1 MDVTNPRR
9 VGGQIASI
17 RTYAH
22 RGLGLP
28 WTSRFARS
36 GCWLLFTK
44 LAHYMRAAR
53 LILSLFLSRSTEE
66 LYTLR
71 DGKFDM
77 VTQGQ
82 GMMISSSV
90 NGSQFAFYAQ
100 TMLSPLE
107 VAQMA
112 QLAIDHR
119 EAGWCRP
126 TTRTTV
132 RFM

>member
-1 MDVTNPRR
+1 
-9 VGGQIASI
+9 
-17 RTYAH
+17 
-22 RGLGLP
+22 
-28 WTSRFARS
+28 
-36 GCWLLFTK
+36 
-44 LAHYMRAAR
+44 MRAAR
-53 LILSLFLSRSTEE
+53 LILSIFLSRSTEE
-66 LYTLR
+66 LYNLR

-77 VTQGQ
+77 IAQGQ

-90 NGSQFAFYAQ
+90 NGSQFSFFAQ

-112 QLAIDHR
+112 QLAIDHK

>member
-1 MDVTNPRR
+1 
-9 VGGQIASI
+9 
-17 RTYAH
+17 
-22 RGLGLP
+22 
-28 WTSRFARS
+28 
-36 GCWLLFTK
+36 
-44 LAHYMRAAR
+44 MRAAR

>member
-1 MDVTNPRR
+1 
-9 VGGQIASI
+9 
-17 RTYAH
+17 
-22 RGLGLP
+22 
-28 WTSRFARS
+28 
-36 GCWLLFTK
+36 
-44 LAHYMRAAR
+44 MRAAR
-53 LILSLFLSRSTEE
+53 LILSLFLSRSTDE
-66 LYTLR
+66 LYALR

-77 VTQGQ
+77 IAQGQ

-112 QLAIDHR
+112 QLAIDHK